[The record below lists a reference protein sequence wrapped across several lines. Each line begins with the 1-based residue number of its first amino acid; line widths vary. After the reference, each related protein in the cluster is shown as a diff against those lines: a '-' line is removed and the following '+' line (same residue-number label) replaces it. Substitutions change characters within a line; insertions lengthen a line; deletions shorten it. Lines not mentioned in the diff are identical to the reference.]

1 MTRTE
6 ARIKNGSQVFRTAP
20 QLTYLPA
27 AEIITVVVV
36 ADFLK
41 SSDIA
46 LTDSLECYHKSSRF
60 HSQRCEKLSVQE
72 LYLGMTHQQS
82 LCNPPLGSHC
92 AKG

>member
-6 ARIKNGSQVFRTAP
+6 ARIKNGSQVFRAAP

-36 ADFLK
+36 VDFLK

-46 LTDSLECYHKSSRF
+46 LTCVTPSEFPVLKD
-60 HSQRCEKLSVQE
+60 
-72 LYLGMTHQQS
+72 
-82 LCNPPLGSHC
+82 
-92 AKG
+92 

>member
-6 ARIKNGSQVFRTAP
+6 ARIKNGSQVFRAAP

-46 LTDSLECYHKSSRF
+46 LTDSMESYHKGRRVDSR
-60 HSQRCEKLSVQE
+60 RCEKLSVQE

-82 LCNPPLGSHC
+82 LCNP
-92 AKG
+92 

>member
-6 ARIKNGSQVFRTAP
+6 ARIKNGSQVFRAAP

-46 LTDSLECYHKSSRF
+46 LTDSMESYPCVTPSEFPVLKD
-60 HSQRCEKLSVQE
+60 
-72 LYLGMTHQQS
+72 
-82 LCNPPLGSHC
+82 
-92 AKG
+92 